1 MTHQNVYLTLATV
14 ADCRRKQGDGT
25 LGTRAV
31 VINFDHIEWLTCLE
45 CTLRTL
51 LFACT
56 NFSVL
61 VSPCI
66 WQGLILVVLWVQIL
80 NGKLIQFTHEE
91 HASNLL
97 KGVLRWQYSSSIK

>member
-1 MTHQNVYLTLATV
+1 MRMVMQCMGVQFQLLFFL
-14 ADCRRKQGDGT
+14 K
-25 LGTRAV
+25 LF
-31 VINFDHIEWLTCLE
+31 I
-45 CTLRTL
+45 TLRTL

-66 WQGLILVVLWVQIL
+66 WRGLILAVLWVQIL
-80 NGKLIQFTHEE
+80 NEKLIKFTHEE